1 MLVTSTGTLG
11 LKVDVSAD
19 GDPMLFFNLI
29 FTENFVENLVKNTNE
44 YADKVTNASRPLRRR
59 SAWNNWKNVDVDEM
73 KKFIGI
79 IFSMDIIGLHLTRSI
94 GAPIFSI
101 KRNTFLLPSVEN
113 DLKQYFVYSILV
125 KDLTLR
131 TIGLAKVG

>member
-44 YADKVTNASRPLRRR
+44 YADKVINASRQLRRR

-79 IFSMDIIGLHLTRSI
+79 IFSMGIIALPAYKKYWSTDILYKNEH
-94 GAPIFSI
+94 F
-101 KRNTFLLPSVEN
+101 PSVLNRER
-113 DLKQYFVYSILV
+113 FE
-125 KDLTLR
+125 TMLR
-131 TIGLAKVG
+131 FFQFW

>member
-44 YADKVTNASRPLRRR
+44 YADKVINASRPLRRR

-79 IFSMDIIGLHLTRSI
+79 IFSMDITGLPPYKKYWSTDMLCKNEHFPFTLSRER
-94 GAPIFSI
+94 FE
-101 KRNTFLLPSVEN
+101 F
-113 DLKQYFVYSILV
+113 YSILV
-125 KDLTLR
+125 KNLTLR
-131 TIGLAKVG
+131 TTGLAKVG

>member
-44 YADKVTNASRPLRRR
+44 YADKVINASRPLRRR

-79 IFSMDIIGLHLTRSI
+79 IFSMDITGLPPYKKYWSTDMLCKNEHFPFALSRER
-94 GAPIFSI
+94 FE
-101 KRNTFLLPSVEN
+101 F
-113 DLKQYFVYSILV
+113 YSILV
-125 KDLTLR
+125 KNLTLR
-131 TIGLAKVG
+131 TTGLAKVG